1 MHILQV
7 PTEVDV
13 MENSVLEASI
23 ACKRRKRGVVR
34 TTLVKR
40 GFASV
45 ATEKQDRVAT
55 T

>member
-1 MHILQV
+1 MHTFLQV
-7 PTEVDV
+7 PTVHV
-13 MENSVLEASI
+13 MENSVLEANI